1 MSRGT
6 RRPSEVFKAVLREAQ
21 EEVIGASRKAAVFQ
35 HRGVRGDE
43 RAAAIA
49 KFFRERLP
57 DAFGVCKGEAIDYLD
72 NRSGQLDITV
82 YYKQSSVPVS
92 KQEENMLIPCE
103 GLYCAIEVKSVLSQ
117 DELEKAFLGAARLH
131 GLMPFKGEFV
141 SSRRAGKGSRTG

>member
-49 KFFRERLP
+49 KFLRERLP

-72 NRSGQLDITV
+72 NRSGQLDIMV
-82 YYKQSSVPVS
+82 YHKQS
-92 KQEENMLIPCE
+92 C
-103 GLYCAIEVKSVLSQ
+103 
-117 DELEKAFLGAARLH
+117 R
-131 GLMPFKGEFV
+131 
-141 SSRRAGKGSRTG
+141 